1 MTMKIL
7 LSVPH
12 LGHLYTVVLADAAHR
27 WRRLRDPDGLHLF
40 ATGTDEHGIKILRAA
55 ERAGQNP
62 LKFCDDTSGSFRNLF
77 SKFDILNT
85 DFIRTTE
92 VRHKQCVEYVWKRLC
107 DQNVIYKDTYSG
119 WYSVVD
125 ECFFPNNE
133 VEDSALGK
141 VRTSSCCLVLFR
153 IPLRYVIYV
162 WLDSLLNYLSVVGY
176 PATLKAWPPTCQIL
190 GKDILRFHA
199 FYWPALLIAMGL
211 TLPQKLLIHGHW
223 LVGKTKM
230 SKSLGNVVD
239 PLDASKLYTTD
250 GLRYFLLKQGL
261 PSGDCDFSEEKALNV
276 INSDL
281 VNNIGNLLSRSTVRK
296 LNPSQLYPRFSEDIA
311 DSRVMKSAIPLIKE
325 LEEMREKSLQ
335 FYDDMLFHKAIE
347 RIMAGL
353 KSGNSF
359 FQSTEPW
366 KLRDRLALDTVLYIT
381 YETLR
386 VSSIL
391 LQPIMPTL
399 ADHCL
404 TSYVYFHS
412 TTISFDTLVL
422 L

>member
-1 MTMKIL
+1 MRSSITAA
-7 LSVPH
+7 PH
-12 LGHLYTVVLADAAHR
+12 LGHLYTVVLADAIHR
-27 WRRLRDPDGLHLF
+27 WRRLRDPNGLHLF

-62 LKFCDDTSGSFRNLF
+62 LKFCDETSGSFRNLF

-141 VRTSSCCLVLFR
+141 NSDVIYPEIYLPSALNILEFEGDLSVSRCRTRLPWGVPVPGDHSQT
-153 IPLRYVIYV
+153 IYV
-162 WLDSLLNYLSVVGY
+162 WLDALLNYLSVVGY

-199 FYWPALLIAMGL
+199 FYWPALLMAMGL
-211 TLPQKLLIHGHW
+211 ALPQKLLIHGHW

-261 PSGDCDFSEEKALNV
+261 PSGDCDFSDEKALNV

-296 LNPSQLYPRFSEDIA
+296 LNPSQSYPRFSEDIA

-335 FYDDMLFHKAIE
+335 FYDDMLFYKAIE

-366 KLRDRLALDTVLYIT
+366 KLRDRLAVRLDLKKYS
-381 YETLR
+381 LG
-386 VSSIL
+386 
-391 LQPIMPTL
+391 
-399 ADHCL
+399 H
-404 TSYVYFHS
+404 
-412 TTISFDTLVL
+412 
-422 L
+422 